1 METGSTQH
9 KTQDD
14 DVPAP
19 FAPDDFDMKQV
30 LMLRV
35 FRTLPGNAIKCF
47 SSRLLLYG

>member
-1 METGSTQH
+1 MQH
-9 KTQDD
+9 KTQDH

-19 FAPDDFDMKQV
+19 FTPDDVDMRQV

-47 SSRLLLYG
+47 SSGLLLYG